1 MLATSVFQPGR
12 GTTVKASVT
21 ATLLICAALGTVT
34 LQGQQTNKP
43 FSPRGTAA
51 TQVGGT
57 WSPQKPGV
65 PPQYP
70 GGKWIEVDYG
80 RPILRGRRNIFG
92 SGADYGKT
100 LNAGA
105 PVWRAGAD
113 ATTKLTTE
121 VPIVIGG
128 KTLQPGVYDLF
139 VDLKEGSWTLIVGTQ
154 PTQDTHDRNEKVKIW
169 GAYGYDP
176 KFDAARAAMTVTTL
190 DHSVDQFTIGFFDM
204 SDSGGTLAM
213 EWETT
218 GASVPFA
225 IAR

>member
-1 MLATSVFQPGR
+1 V
-12 GTTVKASVT
+12 
-21 ATLLICAALGTVT
+21 TLL
-34 LQGQQTNKP
+34 GQQSSQQANKP

-51 TQVGGT
+51 TQIGGVWT
-57 WSPQKPGV
+57 PQKPGV

-80 RPILRGRRNIFG
+80 RPILRGRKNIFG

-100 LNAGA
+100 LDAGA

-113 ATTKLTTE
+113 ATTKLNTE
-121 VPIVIGG
+121 VLIVIGG

-139 VDLKEGSWTLIVGTQ
+139 VELKEGSWTLVVGTQ

-176 KFDAARAAMTVTTL
+176 KFDAARAPMTVTTL
-190 DHSVDQFTIGFFDM
+190 DHSVDQFTIGFHDM
-204 SDSGGTLAM
+204 SDSGGKLAM

-218 GASVPFA
+218 GASVAFT